1 MYEEDVECVGNVP
14 GEKVSKM
21 TLPSGPSHHTFGVGS
36 PLGLSQKIST
46 VPFSG
51 TANLWLGISGA
62 GSRDVL
68 LLTGSISVYKVRDVK
83 QTEKRQE
90 F

>member
-1 MYEEDVECVGNVP
+1 VFGSLIRVEVDGSEE
-14 GEKVSKM
+14 VSKM
-21 TLPSGPSHHTFGVGS
+21 TFPSGPSHHTFGEGS

-51 TANLWLGISGA
+51 TANLWLGIKGV

-68 LLTGSISVYKVRDVK
+68 MLSGSMSTTR
-83 QTEKRQE
+83 EKTYVI
-90 F
+90 